1 MAILLTFIFWVLVF
15 AVLGSHLL
23 NGYMI
28 LLVLRYPKPQ
38 TGNEVHT
45 IKTDDDWNIELFRRK
60 TSEVPGEPVLL
71 VHALTA
77 NHLNFETPAGLS
89 LVDVLAAEGYDC
101 WSLDLRCCESAG
113 APEGRGIGDISFDD
127 YLFKDLPAAI
137 AYIREATGHGK
148 VHWVGH
154 SMGGMLLY
162 AYNVAFGSEYLAS
175 GISLGAPAGFKN
187 VFYKPPS
194 LLFRLTAIAPNL
206 TRTILKSFTPFAR
219 SLRPAFIGFPVN
231 WDNVHP
237 GVDARALF
245 NMVEAVPP
253 LVAAEIDGW
262 LSTGDWK
269 VNRGQLDVSA
279 NVSKIDVPLLVVCGK
294 QDPLTPEPK
303 IRQFFDALPGRDKK
317 LVFLSKK
324 NGFVADYG
332 HADLAFGVE
341 STKEVYGPALEW
353 IQEHYVKGIRRSR
366 KSVTAAAPT
375 GAATARKAEK
385 KAPARKA
392 AATKKTVSRQAPSKT
407 EADAQR
413 KSVAKKTVAPKKKAR
428 SRKKSAT

>member
-1 MAILLTFIFWVLVF
+1 
-15 AVLGSHLL
+15 
-23 NGYMI
+23 
-28 LLVLRYPKPQ
+28 
-38 TGNEVHT
+38 
-45 IKTDDDWNIELFRRK
+45 
-60 TSEVPGEPVLL
+60 
-71 VHALTA
+71 
-77 NHLNFETPAGLS
+77 
-89 LVDVLAAEGYDC
+89 
-101 WSLDLRCCESAG
+101 
-113 APEGRGIGDISFDD
+113 
-127 YLFKDLPAAI
+127 
-137 AYIREATGHGK
+137 
-148 VHWVGH
+148 
-154 SMGGMLLY
+154 
-162 AYNVAFGSEYLAS
+162 
-175 GISLGAPAGFKN
+175 
-187 VFYKPPS
+187 
-194 LLFRLTAIAPNL
+194 
-206 TRTILKSFTPFAR
+206 
-219 SLRPAFIGFPVN
+219 
-231 WDNVHP
+231 
-237 GVDARALF
+237 
-245 NMVEAVPP
+245 
-253 LVAAEIDGW
+253 
-262 LSTGDWK
+262 
-269 VNRGQLDVSA
+269 
-279 NVSKIDVPLLVVCGK
+279 
-294 QDPLTPEPK
+294 K